1 MSANLLVSLIG
12 LGFSINGAAATPAF
26 VPQVLEGQK
35 VCETGMLKVLY
46 REKEKRLL
54 MKYNDTV
61 YVMTE
66 KRALVK
72 NVRRFEN
79 NTGTLVYLHLPE
91 KAMLLDQKAM
101 KPIYTECRGV

>member
-1 MSANLLVSLIG
+1 MSANLLVSLI
-12 LGFSINGAAATPAF
+12 SIGVSMNSIAAPSF
-26 VPQVLEGQK
+26 VPQILEGQK
-35 VCETGMLKVLY
+35 VCETGILKVMV
-46 REKEKRLL
+46 RDKDKRLL

-61 YVMTE
+61 YIMTE

-79 NTGTLVYLHLPE
+79 NSGTLVYLHLPE

-101 KPIYTECRGV
+101 KPIFTECRGV